1 MGEEQCGDSVPYT
14 CQELRGADY
23 KTERCHRGRYIRCRK
38 PREVEHKNYCERPN
52 LMFGEGKMK
61 KSCCFHVCCRF
72 VFWTNWGMAPFI
84 GRVGMDGSGVRHI
97 ITAGLVSPSGISVD
111 YQTNTVWWSDIFHDR
126 IE

>member
-52 LMFGEGKMK
+52 LMFGEGQMF
-61 KSCCFHVCCRF
+61 SCVLQVC
-72 VFWTNWGMAPFI
+72 VLDQLGHGAIHW
-84 GRVGMDGSGVRHI
+84 SSRH
-97 ITAGLVSPSGISVD
+97 GWQWSPPDNYRRPRQS
-111 YQTNTVWWSDIFHDR
+111 FRHLR
-126 IE
+126 